1 VADFADPPLRSPFP
15 GAARLRVAPSGA
27 RSASVGG
34 AESRVLPG
42 RVKALF
48 LKVLSAALV
57 FVFLETRFALADVRY
72 EISLANPERHLI
84 QVTMEIPPGASS
96 RELQL
101 PVWNALYQVRDFSQ
115 YMNWIRAKD
124 ASGAPLPLTQL
135 NKSRWRIDGAEHG
148 ARIAYEMFSDDPGP
162 YGAEFNQR
170 HAFFNLAEILLYADD
185 LRKEQAEVEFR
196 NLPPQWKIA
205 TPLLL
210 QGSEYMA
217 ENYDRLVD
225 SPIEIGMFDEQDFT
239 GSCGKYRVVFDREI
253 SEDEHEDQIKP
264 KAILAGMIAPL
275 QRIVSSAS
283 EWMNDCPFQ
292 NYLFMYH
299 ASDSPGDGGMEHAYS
314 TAITLPAKS
323 FTGDLNAV
331 LSTTSHEFFHLW
343 NVKRIRPQSLEPVD
357 YTKENYT
364 TALWFSEGVDSTVA
378 EYILLR
384 AGLLDEAH
392 YLEDLSE
399 EITELERRPAHLTQ
413 SVEQSSLD
421 AWLEKYPYYG
431 VPDRSISYYNKG
443 ELLGVLLDLAMRDAS
458 DDRVSLRDLFRS
470 MNEHYAKQGKFFA
483 DSAGVREAAET
494 VSHADLREFFQKY
507 VSGTDEIPWNKFVER
522 VGLHVVRAEMA
533 VADSGFEAVQKF
545 NQPPIVVDVR
555 PGSAADRAGLKPEDA
570 ILRVNGQPVG
580 RDFER
585 AIAKV
590 GAGETLRLSVR
601 REGAEHVLEWKLASR
616 TQSVFQ
622 LKDVPGV
629 TAQQRQR
636 RAAWLF
642 DKSENK
648 PQ

>member
-1 VADFADPPLRSPFP
+1 MRTPLLK
-15 GAARLRVAPSGA
+15 GARLSAVLSSTNIAPIATTRSRVLPGLFKTTFLRFALLLFVFLGA
-27 RSASVGG
+27 RSAS
-34 AESRVLPG
+34 
-42 RVKALF
+42 
-48 LKVLSAALV
+48 
-57 FVFLETRFALADVRY
+57 ADVGY
-72 EISLANPERHLI
+72 VISLTNPERHLI
-84 QVTMEIPPGASS
+84 QVTVEIPPGPGTH
-96 RELQL
+96 ELQL
-101 PVWNALYQVRDFSQ
+101 PVWNALYQVRDFSH
-115 YMNWIRAKD
+115 YMNWIRAESL
-124 ASGAPLPLTQL
+124 SGAPLRLVQL
-135 NKSRWRIDGAEHG
+135 NKSRWKIEGTEHG
-148 ARIAYEMFSDDPGP
+148 ARVVYEMFSDDPGP
-162 YGAEFNQR
+162 YGAQFNQR
-170 HAFFNLAEILLYADD
+170 HGFFNLAEILLYPEDSRSAPT
-185 LRKEQAEVEFR
+185 RIEIQNVPSKWR
-196 NLPPQWKIA
+196 IA
-205 TPLLL
+205 TALLKR
-210 QGSEYMA
+210 GNEYTA

-239 GSCGKYRVVFDREI
+239 GSCGKYRVIFDREI
-253 SEDEHEDQIKP
+253 SGDEHEDQTKA

-283 EWMNDCPFQ
+283 AWMNDCPFQ
-292 NYLFMYH
+292 NYMFIYH

-314 TAITLPAKS
+314 TAISLPAKD
-323 FTGDLNAV
+323 FTANLDAL

-364 TALWFSEGVDSTVA
+364 TALWFSEGVDSTVG

-384 AGLLDEAH
+384 AGLLDETQ
-392 YLEDLSE
+392 YLEHLSE
-399 EITELERRPAHLTQ
+399 EITELQRRPAHLTQ
-413 SVEQSSLD
+413 TVEQSSLD

-431 VPDRSISYYNKG
+431 LPDRSISYYNKG
-443 ELLGVLLDLAMRDAS
+443 ELLGVLLDLSMRNAS

-483 DSAGVREAAET
+483 DSGAVRSAAET
-494 VSHADLREFFQKY
+494 VSRADLREFFQKY

-522 VGLHVVRAEMA
+522 VGLHVVQAEMA
-533 VADSGFEAVQKF
+533 VADPGFEAVQKF
-545 NQPPIVVDVR
+545 NQPPIVVDVQ
-555 PGSAADRAGLKPEDA
+555 PGSAAERAGLKPEDA
-570 ILRVNGQPVG
+570 ILRVNGRAVG

-590 GAGETLRLSVR
+590 GPGEMLRLSVR

-622 LKDVPGV
+622 VKDVPGV
-629 TAQQRQR
+629 TEQQRQR